1 MTKSA
6 ISVEVR
12 PLTATCGAE
21 IGGVDLA
28 RPLDDATYRRLRT
41 ALVDHG
47 VIFFRDQRLDD
58 VAQNE
63 FARRFGEPDIFPFG
77 ERPTPE
83 APAVHV
89 IAFDGA
95 TDAEGKGAD
104 EWHADVTFIPTPPM
118 GTVLRAVELPPYGG
132 DTCFSNMSAAFDAL
146 SPAIREM
153 IDGLKAVHDYRVF
166 APKLF
171 RTDPAGAA
179 DKLEARAK
187 SNPPVEHPVVR
198 THPESG
204 RRVLFV
210 NRNYTS
216 RIVGLTERE
225 NEMLLPYL
233 FDHARDPMFQCRFQ
247 WRPGSVA
254 FWDNRLVQHY
264 AVADYRARRRMHRV
278 VIKGDVPY

>member
-12 PLTATCGAE
+12 PLTAACGAE
-21 IGGVDLA
+21 IDGVDLA
-28 RPLDDATYRRLRT
+28 HRLDDATCRVLRD
-41 ALVDHG
+41 ALLEHG
-47 VIFFRDQRLDD
+47 VIFFRDQHLDD
-58 VAQNE
+58 VAHNA
-63 FARRFGEPDIFPFG
+63 FASRFGEPDIFPFG

-95 TDAEGKGAD
+95 ADAEGKGAD

-118 GTVLRAVELPPYGG
+118 GTVLRAVELPPSGG
-132 DTCFSNMSAAFDAL
+132 DTCFANMSAAFDAL
-146 SPAIREM
+146 SPAVREM
-153 IDGLKAVHDYRVF
+153 IDGLTAVHDYRVF

-171 RTDPAGAA
+171 RTDPEGAPA
-179 DKLEARAK
+179 KLVARAK

-204 RRVLFV
+204 RKVLFV
-210 NRNYTS
+210 NRNYTA
-216 RIVGLTERE
+216 RILGLTERE
-225 NEMLLPYL
+225 NEMWLPYL
-233 FDHARDPMFQCRFQ
+233 FDHARDPMFQCRFR
-247 WRPGSVA
+247 WRTGSVA

-278 VIKGDVPY
+278 VIKGDVPF

>member
-1 MTKSA
+1 MTQSA

-21 IGGVDLA
+21 VHGVDLA
-28 RPLDDATYRRLRT
+28 QPLGDETYHALRR
-41 ALVDHG
+41 ALLEFG
-47 VIFFRDQRLDD
+47 VIFFRDQQLDD
-58 VAQNE
+58 VAHNA
-63 FARRFGEPDIFPFG
+63 FASRFGHPDIFPFG

-83 APAVHV
+83 TPAVHV

-104 EWHADVTFIPTPPM
+104 EWHTDVTFIPTPPM

-132 DTCFSNMSAAFDAL
+132 DTCFANMSAAFDAL
-146 SPAIREM
+146 SPALREM
-153 IDGLKAVHDYRVF
+153 LDGLTAVHDYRVF

-171 RTDPAGAA
+171 RTDPEGAPA
-179 DKLEARAK
+179 KLEARAK

-204 RRVLFV
+204 RMVLFV

-278 VIKGDVPY
+278 VIKGDAPY

>member
-21 IGGVDLA
+21 IHGVDLA
-28 RPLDDATYRRLRT
+28 QPIDDATYLELRR
-41 ALVDHG
+41 ALLDYG
-47 VIFFRDQRLDD
+47 AIFFRDQQMDD
-58 VAQNE
+58 LAHNR
-63 FARRFGEPDIFPFG
+63 FAARFGEPDIFPFG

-89 IAFDGA
+89 IDFDGA
-95 TDAEGKGAD
+95 ADAEGTGAD

-118 GTVLRAVELPPYGG
+118 GTVLRAVVLPPQGG
-132 DTCFSNMSAAFDAL
+132 DTCFANMSAAFDAL
-146 SPAIREM
+146 SAPLREM
-153 IDGLKAVHDYRVF
+153 LDGLTALHDYRVF

-171 RTDPAGAA
+171 RTDPVNGPS
-179 DKLEARAK
+179 KLEERAK
-187 SNPPVEHPVVR
+187 VNPPVEHPVVR
-198 THPESG
+198 THPDSG
-204 RRVLFV
+204 RKVLFV

-216 RIVGLTERE
+216 RIVGLSERE

-264 AVADYRARRRMHRV
+264 AVADYTARRRMHRV
-278 VIKGDVPY
+278 VIKGDKPY

>member
-1 MTKSA
+1 MTQSA

-12 PLTATCGAE
+12 PLTASCGAE
-21 IGGVDLA
+21 IHGVDLS
-28 RPLDDATYRRLRT
+28 RPLDDSAYHVLRA
-41 ALVDHG
+41 ALLEHG
-47 VIFFRDQRLDD
+47 VIFFRDQHLDD
-58 VAQNE
+58 VAHNA
-63 FARRFGEPDIFPFG
+63 FAARFGQPDIFPFG

-83 APAVHV
+83 VPSVHV

-95 TDAEGKGAD
+95 ADAEGKGAD

-132 DTCFSNMSAAFDAL
+132 DTCFANMSAAFDAL
-146 SPAIREM
+146 SPAVREL
-153 IDGLKAVHDYRVF
+153 IDGLTAMHDYRVF

-171 RTDPAGAA
+171 RTDPEGAA
-179 DKLEARAK
+179 DKLQTRAK

-204 RRVLFV
+204 RKVLFV
-210 NRNYTS
+210 NRNYTA

-225 NEMLLPYL
+225 NEVLLPYL
-233 FDHARDPMFQCRFQ
+233 FDHARDPMFQCRFR
-247 WRPGSVA
+247 WSPGSVA

-264 AVADYRARRRMHRV
+264 AVADYRGRRRMHRV
-278 VIKGDVPY
+278 VIKGDVPF